1 MTISCGFQRIIRDPA
16 CQRISCEIGR
26 SWPSRRLEE
35 RVFQPPILCYDG
47 RVEHECLTVIVERIT
62 YTNPQNG
69 YSVLRTSSRSH
80 PEGVTVVGSFSA
92 INPGEELRVYGAW
105 TCHPQFGPQFHAFRY
120 TTLKPATV
128 RGIEKYLGSG
138 LIKGV
143 GPVTA
148 KRLVAVFGKETLDV
162 IENQPDRLAECEGI
176 GPVRSARIIEGW
188 RQQKAI
194 QDVMIFLQ
202 GHGISTAYAVRI
214 FKNLGQDAIAKVSA
228 NPYMLAYE
236 IRGIGFKT
244 ADKIAAEFN
253 ITGAD
258 PRRLEAGLLFVL
270 NAALDEGH
278 LFLPREE
285 LIRRSVEILQVE
297 APKAIEDAIAAQE
310 AGRRIVVRDHH
321 GMSCIYLSF
330 AWRDESGVVERLAPF
345 LRKPAAVDRQAILDA
360 LDAATAQAGITL
372 TGIQALAVETSLR
385 ERFLVIT
392 GGPGTGKT
400 TTLRTLVEA
409 HLRMGRRVQLASPTG
424 RAAKRL
430 AEVSGHEAKTIHRL
444 LEFSPQEGGF
454 RFNQEKP
461 LPCDTLVVDEA
472 SMIDMSLF
480 HALLRAMPPK
490 AALILVGDADQL
502 PSVGP
507 GLMLRQVIESGVIP
521 VVRLTTV
528 FRQAEES
535 LIIRNAYRV
544 HGGEMPILLAPDGK
558 TRTDCYFLEAG
569 EPEKALSLLKNVV
582 GNSLPKRFHYHP
594 IEEIQVLT
602 PMNRGTLGAANLNRV
617 LQETLNPPSPEKTEM
632 THMHRVFRV
641 GDKVIQQ
648 KNNYDLD
655 VFNGDI
661 GIVRAIETEDQ
672 ELVVEF
678 PQGERVYQPADLLDL
693 SHAYA
698 ITVHKSQGSE
708 YPAVVLVASTQHYV
722 MLQRNLVYTGMTRAR
737 KTLVLMGNKRALW
750 IAVRNDK
757 VQTRFTVLADLLRE
771 AYPDRLPKT
780 RSDKR
785 EGQDREDPEQA

>member
-1 MTISCGFQRIIRDPA
+1 
-16 CQRISCEIGR
+16 
-26 SWPSRRLEE
+26 
-35 RVFQPPILCYDG
+35 
-47 RVEHECLTVIVERIT
+47 VEHECLTVIVERIT
-62 YTNPQNG
+62 YANPQNG
-69 YSVLRTSSRSH
+69 YSVLKTSVKSH
-80 PEGVTVVGSFSA
+80 PEGVTVVGSFPA
-92 INPGEELRVYGAW
+92 IHPGEELRVYGTW
-105 TCHPQFGPQFHAFRY
+105 TCHPQFGPQFHAFKF

-148 KRLVAVFGKETLDV
+148 KRLVAAFGKETLDV
-162 IENQPDRLAECEGI
+162 IESQPDRLADCEGI
-176 GPVRSARIIEGW
+176 GPVRSGRIIEGW

-214 FKNLGQDAIAKVSA
+214 FKNLGQDAIAKVAA

-278 LFLPREE
+278 LFLPRAE
-285 LIRRSVEILQVE
+285 LMKRSSEILQVD
-297 APKAIEDAIAAQE
+297 ARAALEDAIRAQVND
-310 AGRRIVVRDHH
+310 RRIISRDHK
-321 GMSCIYLSF
+321 GTDCVYLSF
-330 AWRDESGVVERLAPF
+330 AWRDESGVVDRLAPLLGEAAEF
-345 LRKPAAVDRQAILDA
+345 DRRKIIGA
-360 LDAATAQAGITL
+360 LDRATSKAGITL
-372 TGIQALAVETSLR
+372 TEIQAVAVEMSLR

-400 TTLRTLVEA
+400 TALKTLVEA
-409 HLRMGRRVQLASPTG
+409 HLLMNRRVLLASPTG

-430 AEVSGHEAKTIHRL
+430 AEVTGHEAKTIHRL

-454 RFNQEKP
+454 RHDQKRP
-461 LPCDTLVVDEA
+461 LACDTLVIDEA
-472 SMIDMSLF
+472 SMIDMNLF
-480 HALLRAMPPK
+480 HSLLK
-490 AALILVGDADQL
+490 AVPAGAACILVGDADQL

-507 GLMLRQVIESGVIP
+507 GLLLRQLIDSGVVP
-521 VVRLTTV
+521 VVRLDTV

-544 HGGEMPILLAPDGK
+544 HRGSMPELIAPDGK
-558 TRTDCYFLEAG
+558 TRTDCYFLETGDA
-569 EPEKALSLLKNVV
+569 EKAIPLLQNVV
-582 GNSLPKRFHYHP
+582 RTSLSKRFGYHP
-594 IEEIQVLT
+594 IEDIQVLT
-602 PMNRGTLGAANLNRV
+602 PMNRGTLGASNLNRV
-617 LQETLNPPSPEKTEM
+617 LQESLNPPSPEKPEM
-632 THMHRVFRV
+632 AHMHRIFRV

-661 GIVRAIETEDQ
+661 GIVRNIETEDQ
-672 ELVVEF
+672 ELVVEY
-678 PQGERVYQPADLLDL
+678 PQGDRVYQPADLLDL
-693 SHAYA
+693 SHAFA

-708 YPAVVLVASTQHYV
+708 YPAVVLVATTQHYV
-722 MLQRNLVYTGMTRAR
+722 MLQRNLLYTGMTRAR
-737 KTLVLMGNKRALW
+737 RTLVLMGNKRALW
-750 IAVRNDK
+750 IAVRNDR
-757 VQTRFTVLADLLRE
+757 VQTRYTALADLLRE
-771 AYPDRLPKT
+771 KYPARAAAVP
-780 RSDKR
+780 SD
-785 EGQDREDPEQA
+785 EGNGQDGDDPEKA

>member
-1 MTISCGFQRIIRDPA
+1 MMGC
-16 CQRISCEIGR
+16 
-26 SWPSRRLEE
+26 
-35 RVFQPPILCYDG
+35 
-47 RVEHECLTVIVERIT
+47 VENECLTVIVERIT
-62 YTNPQNG
+62 YANPQNG
-69 YSVLRTSSRSH
+69 YSVLKTSTRSH
-80 PEGVTVVGSFSA
+80 PEGVTIVGNFPA
-92 INPGEELRVYGAW
+92 IHPGEELRVYGTW
-105 TCHPQFGPQFHAFRY
+105 TCHPQFGPQFHAFRF

-148 KRLVAVFGKETLDV
+148 KRLVAAFGKETLDV
-162 IENQPDRLAECEGI
+162 IERQPDRLADCEGI
-176 GPVRSARIIEGW
+176 GPVRSVRIIEGW
-188 RQQKAI
+188 QQQKAI

-214 FKNLGQDAIAKVSA
+214 FKDLGQDAVAKVSA

-278 LFLPREE
+278 LYLPHAE
-285 LIRRSVEILQVE
+285 LMKRSSEILQVDAGAALEE
-297 APKAIEDAIAAQE
+297 AIKAQAND
-310 AGRRIVVRDHH
+310 RRIICRDHK
-321 GMSCIYLSF
+321 GTGCVYLSS
-330 AWRDESGVVERLAPF
+330 AWRDESGVVERLAP
-345 LRKPAAVDRQAILDA
+345 LLGAAVSPDRRKIIGA
-360 LDAATAQAGITL
+360 LEGATSKAGITL
-372 TGIQALAVETSLR
+372 TEIQAVAVERSLR

-400 TTLRTLVEA
+400 TTLKTLVEA
-409 HLRMGRRVQLASPTG
+409 HLLMGRRVLLASPTG

-444 LEFSPQEGGF
+444 LEFSPQNGGF
-454 RFNQEKP
+454 KHDQKRP
-461 LPCDTLVVDEA
+461 LACDTLVVDEA
-472 SMIDMSLF
+472 SMIDMNLF
-480 HALLRAMPPK
+480 HSLLK
-490 AALILVGDADQL
+490 AVPGGSACVLVGDADQL

-507 GLMLRQVIESGVIP
+507 GLLLRQLIDSSVVP
-521 VVRLTTV
+521 VVRLDTI

-544 HGGEMPILLAPDGK
+544 HRGSMPELIAPDGK
-558 TRTDCYFLEAG
+558 TRTDCYFLETGDA
-569 EPEKALSLLKNVV
+569 EKALPLLQNVV
-582 GNSLPKRFHYHP
+582 RTSLSKRFGYHP
-594 IEEIQVLT
+594 IEDIQVLT
-602 PMNRGTLGAANLNRV
+602 PMNRGTLGASNLNRV
-617 LQETLNPPSPEKTEM
+617 LQESLNPASPEKPEM
-632 THMHRVFRV
+632 AHMHRIFRV

-661 GIVRAIETEDQ
+661 GIIRNIETEDQ

-678 PQGERVYQPADLLDL
+678 PQGDRVYQPADLLDL

-708 YPAVVLVASTQHYV
+708 YPAVVLIAATQHYV
-722 MLQRNLVYTGMTRAR
+722 MLQRNLLYTGMTRAR
-737 KTLVLMGNKRALW
+737 RTLVLMGNKRALW
-750 IAVRNDK
+750 MAVRNDR
-757 VQTRFTVLADLLRE
+757 VQARYTALADLLRE
-771 AYPDRLPKT
+771 KYPAREAGRGRHDGASSADP
-780 RSDKR
+780 SDKGN
-785 EGQDREDPEQA
+785 GQDGNDPEKA